1 MTPSRFDLN
10 RLRRRGATAEAQEWL
25 SAHRRWLPVVGLVLA
40 ALLAYHY
47 TLSSMVDYLVLD
59 TPLAYLPLLPLFAL
73 GIAYFTVW
81 RYRGTPQPTRD
92 RHLDL
97 LIGIPLL
104 AVAAALITVVPTL
117 ASTYYWTD
125 RADVLSLAI
134 FVAGAVIVLY
144 GTTWFWR
151 LRSALLF
158 LVLMWPA
165 LYLHLLAGVMQT
177 FTDATNSALAAIV
190 QRVGALGVTL
200 SGGEGNLTLQPLH
213 DGTPLLINVG
223 TACSGANSVLGFALI
238 GGAMLTM
245 MRGGFVRKL
254 GWLVTGLVLCFV
266 LNVLRLVSILALARV
281 GHPDLALGGY
291 HAVIGLV
298 LFATATLIM
307 MSLVRRFGL
316 AFREPVLNGPA
327 AAEVHERQAWTRRR
341 IAGAAAFVAAV
352 GLLFAADSQLAPY
365 AAFADGSGVA
375 RVAAFPSASLPS
387 TWLTSH
393 VDSYPW
399 AKQYFGD
406 NSSFDRYTVTS
417 GNTGVVYADVVR
429 TSDRSS
435 LDAYNLQNCFLFHN
449 YNITTSRRIDLGHDV
464 TGLLLNYSDPA
475 TKARWSTVSWAW
487 PVLYKGETYYER
499 IALTSSLFTGS
510 STNGP
515 DVQPS
520 GDGLRGVFLD
530 LVNTVTGGGG
540 SQDSKTEAVYTS
552 ADKNLEEVAGSLV
565 AGTIKRGGGG

>member
-1 MTPSRFDLN
+1 MTPARFNID
-10 RLRRRGATAEAQEWL
+10 RLRAPGGAGAVAGQWL
-25 SAHRRWLPVVGLVLA
+25 STHRRWLPAIGLVLA
-40 ALLAYHY
+40 AVVAYHY

-59 TPLAYLPLLPLFAL
+59 TPLAYLPLLPLFAI

-81 RYRGTPQPTRD
+81 RYRGTPPPTRD
-92 RHLDL
+92 RQLDL
-97 LIGIPLL
+97 LIGIPVL

-151 LRSALLF
+151 LRTALLF

-177 FTDATNSALAAIV
+177 FTDATNGALAGIV
-190 QRVGALGVTL
+190 QRFGALGVTL

-213 DGTPLLINVG
+213 DGAPILINVG
-223 TACSGANSVLGFALI
+223 SACSGANSVLGFALI

-254 GWLVTGLVLCFV
+254 SWLVTGLVLCFL
-266 LNVLRLVSILALARV
+266 LNVLRLVSILALARI
-281 GHPDLALGGY
+281 GHPGLALGGY

-307 MSLVRRFGL
+307 MALIGRFGL
-316 AFREPVLNGPA
+316 SFREPIISGPIA
-327 AAEVHERQAWTRRR
+327 REVAPERSPWTRRR
-341 IAGAAAFVAAV
+341 IAAVAAFVASI

-399 AKQYFGD
+399 AKQYFGED
-406 NSSFDRYTVTS
+406 SSFDRYTVTS
-417 GNTGVVYADVVR
+417 GNHGVVYADVVR

-449 YNITTSRRIDLGHDV
+449 YSITTSRRIDLSNDV

-475 TKARWSTVSWAW
+475 TKERWSTVSWAW
-487 PVLYKGETYYER
+487 PVLYKGTTYYER

-510 STNGP
+510 SSGP
-515 DVQPS
+515 NVQPG
-520 GDGLRGVFLD
+520 GDGLRGIFLD

-540 SQDSKTEAVYTS
+540 QDAKTDAAYTS
-552 ADKNLEEVAGSLV
+552 ADKNLEDVAGSLV
-565 AGTIKRGGGG
+565 AGTIRHGSGG